1 MGEGAENR
9 QYSRFERADEFLGYL
24 SDFLSL
30 DFATEPTESQNE
42 TEDALLIKLSH
53 IVGAQCPS
61 LSRILA
67 FRSHSLRGI
76 AL

>member
-1 MGEGAENR
+1 MSEGAENR
-9 QYSRFERADEFLGYL
+9 QYSGFERSDEFLGYL
-24 SDFLSL
+24 SDFLNL
-30 DFATEPTESQNE
+30 DLATEPTASQNE
-42 TEDALLIKLSH
+42 TEDALLVKLSH

-61 LSRILA
+61 LSRRSV